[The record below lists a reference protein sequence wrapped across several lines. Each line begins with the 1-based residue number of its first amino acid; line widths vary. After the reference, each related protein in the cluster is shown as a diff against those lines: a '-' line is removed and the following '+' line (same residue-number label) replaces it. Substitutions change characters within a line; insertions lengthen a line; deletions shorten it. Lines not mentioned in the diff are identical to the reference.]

1 MAPLD
6 VTIDRDT
13 RQLVITRVFDAPR
26 ALVFK
31 TYTDPELIPQWWGIS
46 AQTTVDAMDVRPG
59 GRWRY
64 VQRDTEGNEQGFRG
78 EYREVTPPERLSYTF
93 EWEGMPG
100 HIILETLVFDEQD
113 GKTTITNTSS
123 YDTLEDLEGMLQS
136 GAEQGAAITWDRLA
150 ELLQRV
156 QLQQR

>member
-64 VQRDTEGNEQGFRG
+64 VQRDTQGNEQGFRG

>member
-6 VTIDRDT
+6 VTIDHDN

-26 ALVFK
+26 ELVFK
-31 TYTDPELIPQWWGIS
+31 TYTDPELIPQWWGVGG
-46 AQTTVDAMDVRPG
+46 QTTVDVMDVRPG

-64 VQRDTEGNEQGFRG
+64 VQRDAEGNEQGFRG
-78 EYREVTPPERLSYTF
+78 EYRDVTPPERLSYTF

-113 GKTTITNTSS
+113 GKTTIINTSR
-123 YDTLEDLEGMLQS
+123 YDTLEDLEGMLQT

-150 ELLQRV
+150 EVLKRLLLQ
-156 QLQQR
+156 QG